1 MSEIHIHIDLG
12 WNANQT
18 DKKQKKW
25 KKKVFF
31 IYKQPIHN
39 YNTIR
44 AVGWLT
50 IKFQT
55 FSFFFSTLLSH
66 RWQIEGEHKNGTSA
80 SVDALLS
87 SHGDDGLRESSNIK
101 RTQYRIWHK
110 VKQAMG
116 GYCFWFKTEK
126 KRRNLWFRGLQRIL
140 MPRMCRQG
148 RKFLVYLF
156 RLYSLLCCG
165 LYQRGPSLLS

>member
-18 DKKQKKW
+18 DKNKRNE
-25 KKKVFF
+25 KKKC
-31 IYKQPIHN
+31 
-39 YNTIR
+39 
-44 AVGWLT
+44 
-50 IKFQT
+50 
-55 FSFFFSTLLSH
+55 FSFTNNLYIIIIQSGLWVDWQSSSRLSHFFSNIITSMADRRRTQEWNLCQRGRSSELPW
-66 RWQIEGEHKNGTSA
+66 RWWPKRKFKHK
-80 SVDALLS
+80 
-87 SHGDDGLRESSNIK
+87 E
-101 RTQYRIWHK
+101 TQYRIWHK